1 MVSSLSRS
9 RVLFWQT
16 GHNNHFSN
24 FMLTSK
30 KKRQIFTVQLYYF
43 FLLFFHHLYIALTI
57 GSKTQTTMTVS
68 YTHLRA
74 HETVLG
80 TCMRFCD

>member
-43 FLLFFHHLYIALTI
+43 FLLFFHHLYIGLTI
-57 GSKTQTTMTVS
+57 GSKTQTTMNQ
-68 YTHLRA
+68 
-74 HETVLG
+74 LG
-80 TCMRFCD
+80 KCGMAVFLLFTQT